1 MIENLHRL
9 VMPILT
15 GLLVMNR
22 YFYSSSA
29 AGFVLLTTIQLYS
42 LPVIIIENDCPASLS
57 SLTTGMICKRKSFKQ
72 KQTV

>member
-9 VMPILT
+9 ALPILTT

-22 YFYSSSA
+22 YFNSSA

-42 LPVIIIENDCPASLS
+42 LPIIIIENDCPHLC
-57 SLTTGMICKRKSFKQ
+57 LH
-72 KQTV
+72 